1 MCGSMKPPGGGSRLD
16 VEPDRTL
23 HAGTVPSR
31 NKWPR
36 RYPQRPLVGVGAVI
50 FRREQVLLIRRGAS
64 PGYGQW
70 TLPGGLV
77 EVGESLH
84 EAVRREM
91 NEEVGLDVRVIEL
104 STALDRV
111 LYDDE
116 GQIEYHYVLL
126 DFLCESSDGEPAAS
140 SDALECAFVSL
151 EDLDSY
157 TLLRG
162 AREVIRRAFDLL
174 KGRRTP
180 VYQPGM

>member
-1 MCGSMKPPGGGSRLD
+1 MD

-23 HAGTVPSR
+23 HGGVVASR

-50 FRREQVLLIRRGAS
+50 FRDERVLLIRRGAS

-91 NEEVGLDVRVIEL
+91 SEEVGLDVRVVEL

-111 LYDDE
+111 LYDEE
-116 GQIEYHYVLL
+116 GRIEYHYVLL
-126 DFLCESSDGEPAAS
+126 DFLCESQDGEPAAS

-151 EDLDSY
+151 EELDSY

-162 AREVIRRAFDLL
+162 AREVIHRAFDLL
-174 KGRRTP
+174 KGRRAP